1 MNHTKMIIM
10 FIFFVILPIT
20 MFAQVKQTDYF
31 VPGEQA
37 KELMI
42 IVHVWGEVN
51 APGKFIVRDGTNL
64 VDIISEAK
72 GPTRYANLKMV
83 YVAHKSDQSEHVM
96 TYNLETYIEKE
107 IVNIPILS
115 PGDVV
120 VVKRSLWGLGLDL
133 GQITGQLAVILNTIL
148 ILINLT
154 TGG

>member
-1 MNHTKMIIM
+1 MY
-10 FIFFVILPIT
+10 IFFGVLPATI
-20 MFAQVKQTDYF
+20 FAQVKQTDYF

-51 APGKFIVRDGTNL
+51 GPGKFIVRDGTNL
-64 VDIISEAK
+64 IDIISEAR
-72 GPTRYANLKMV
+72 GPTRYANLKTV
-83 YVAHKSDQSEHVM
+83 YVARKGDQSEHVVK
-96 TYNLETYIEKE
+96 YNLETYIEKE
-107 IVNIPILS
+107 LINIPQLS
-115 PGDVV
+115 PGDVI

-154 TGG
+154 TGP

>member
-1 MNHTKMIIM
+1 MIIL
-10 FIFFVILPIT
+10 FSFLIILPIT

-31 VPGEQA
+31 VPGEQE

-64 VDIISEAK
+64 IDIISEAK

-83 YVAHKSDQSEHVM
+83 YVAHKNDQSEHVM
-96 TYNLETYIEKE
+96 KYNLETYIEKE

-133 GQITGQLAVILNTIL
+133 GQITGQLAIVLNTIL

-154 TGG
+154 TGST